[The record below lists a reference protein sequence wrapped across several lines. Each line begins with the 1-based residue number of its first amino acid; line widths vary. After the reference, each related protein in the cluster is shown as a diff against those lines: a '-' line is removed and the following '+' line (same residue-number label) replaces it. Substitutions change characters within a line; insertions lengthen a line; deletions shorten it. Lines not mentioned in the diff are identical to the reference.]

1 MLKYLFIV
9 LISCINILLNA
20 SNMTTVDNVDLMK
33 YQGTWYEIAKIPNWF
48 QKKCAK
54 NVTATYKLREDGYL
68 SVFNRCVEKS
78 GDVNDIE
85 GLARVKDTLTNAKL
99 EVSFVKFLWNNWFWG
114 DYWIIG
120 LADDYSWVVV
130 GTPEKK
136 YGWILAREKQL
147 NKTTQR
153 HIFEILEEKGYDP
166 RNFVFTLQE

>member
-85 GLARVKDTLTNAKL
+85 GLAGIPP
-99 EVSFVKFLWNNWFWG
+99 FFL
-114 DYWIIG
+114 
-120 LADDYSWVVV
+120 
-130 GTPEKK
+130 
-136 YGWILAREKQL
+136 REIDPQL
-147 NKTTQR
+147 
-153 HIFEILEEKGYDP
+153 
-166 RNFVFTLQE
+166 